1 MTQLT
6 LLFQDTCKDV
16 EHKKRGRPPLKPDET
31 NARLASQGLSLPPLG
46 ASSGRLAPGSGLVP
60 LLPTPTSSRL
70 PFPPY
75 AAPSIAPSHAIAHG
89 HFATRPPVFPPIHQ
103 PALQLPSTGPP
114 PSYGYASDQ
123 GLPSSQYS
131 NPLFP
136 RRSVPSQV
144 PYATQQGNYGGNP
157 FQLPPILPAPPGT
170 TVDPAIAQQQRYSHP
185 PNMLYSHFPP
195 PRPAATQP
203 EGRRESG
210 EREAKRPK
218 MDIKG
223 ILGPPK

>member
-1 MTQLT
+1 MTNIN
-6 LLFQDTCKDV
+6 FQDTCKDV

-31 NARLASQGLSLPPLG
+31 NARLASTGISLPPLG
-46 ASSGRLAPGSGLVP
+46 VSSGRLGPGSGLVP
-60 LLPTPTSSRL
+60 LLPTPTNSRL

-89 HFATRPPVFPPIHQ
+89 HFATRPPVFPSIHQ
-103 PALQLPSTGPP
+103 SAMQLPSTGPP
-114 PSYGYASDQ
+114 QSYGYAIDQ
-123 GLPSSQYS
+123 GLPSSQYP

-136 RRSVPSQV
+136 RRSVPSQM
-144 PYATQQGNYGGNP
+144 PYGVQQGNYGGNP

-170 TVDPAIAQQQRYSHP
+170 TMDPAIAQQQRYFQPSS
-185 PNMLYSHFPP
+185 MLHSQFPLSQ
-195 PRPAATQP
+195 PATTQA
-203 EGRRESG
+203 EGSRESG
-210 EREAKRPK
+210 ERESKRPR